1 MGLNCLKDFSHPVVL
16 QLQKFARL
24 GAVLV
29 LSMSASAGYA
39 AYKPAFT
46 EVLDFNELYRLFAH
60 LN

>member
-1 MGLNCLKDFSHPVVL
+1 MML
-16 QLQKFARL
+16 QLQIFARF
-24 GAVLV
+24 GSVFA
-29 LSMSASAGYA
+29 LSLSVSAGYA